1 MRKPF
6 TEWRCNLILFLCV
19 LEKRGGCSEVITIV
33 TLKTFFF
40 SPCHAID
47 FPWES

>member
-19 LEKRGGCSEVITIV
+19 LEKRGDVVKLTIV
-33 TLKTFFF
+33 TLKTLFFF
-40 SPCHAID
+40 
-47 FPWES
+47 FLLLFFYLVML